1 MSRSGYTD
9 DYDTEWQL
17 IMWRGAVKS
26 AIRGKR
32 GQAFLKEM
40 LTALDALPEPQL
52 IDGYLEFHGQV
63 CAVGSVGVQRGIDM
77 SKIDAHDPYSVAK
90 AFGIARAMAAEI
102 EFINDDDY
110 GWRKE
115 TPEQRFQRVRS
126 WVVSKIKCTA
136 HDGRTEH

>member
-1 MSRSGYTD
+1 MSRSNYTD
-9 DYDTEWQL
+9 DYDSEWQL

-40 LTALDALPEPQL
+40 LSSLDSLPEKKL
-52 IDGYLEFHGQV
+52 IDDVLEHNGQV
-63 CAVGSVGVQRGIDM
+63 CAIGSVGVQRGLDM
-77 SKIDAHDPYSVAK
+77 SKIDAHDPYSVGH

-110 GWRKE
+110 GWKKE
-115 TPEQRFQRVRS
+115 TPEQRFQRVRI
-126 WVVSKIKCTA
+126 WVVSKIQTA
-136 HDGRTEH
+136 